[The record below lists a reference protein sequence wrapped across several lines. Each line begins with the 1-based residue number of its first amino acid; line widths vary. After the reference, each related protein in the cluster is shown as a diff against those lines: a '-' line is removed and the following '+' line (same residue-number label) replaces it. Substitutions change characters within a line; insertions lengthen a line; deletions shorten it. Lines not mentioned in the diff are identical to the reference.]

1 MQEVI
6 KDVQGASAIHG
17 KGSVYSK
24 VTIPPLEICLPL
36 GGPNLFCRGH
46 GGTKIKSAKPYP
58 HLLPH
63 LVKENCNSG
72 GGKIQNCN
80 LTHLYGLSVV
90 ADDAALDL
98 EEVDALAPAL
108 LDARRRVV
116 VLARGHSRRPRSRSR
131 ERERRR
137 RRRRAV
143 LRMNEK
149 DIYYSRYK
157 IVCLQWDKVK
167 KVIITITGLPG

>member
-1 MQEVI
+1 M
-6 KDVQGASAIHG
+6 
-17 KGSVYSK
+17 
-24 VTIPPLEICLPL
+24 
-36 GGPNLFCRGH
+36 
-46 GGTKIKSAKPYP
+46 
-58 HLLPH
+58 
-63 LVKENCNSG
+63 
-72 GGKIQNCN
+72 
-80 LTHLYGLSVV
+80 

-137 RRRRAV
+137 RRRRRAV
-143 LRMNEK
+143 LRINEK

-167 KVIITITGLPG
+167 KVSITITVGNSSVSVRFVLTK

>member
-1 MQEVI
+1 M
-6 KDVQGASAIHG
+6 
-17 KGSVYSK
+17 
-24 VTIPPLEICLPL
+24 
-36 GGPNLFCRGH
+36 
-46 GGTKIKSAKPYP
+46 
-58 HLLPH
+58 
-63 LVKENCNSG
+63 
-72 GGKIQNCN
+72 
-80 LTHLYGLSVV
+80 